1 MKIIWIAFFVVFFL
15 TGFFIPVGVFANP
28 QYGYTA
34 SYILLLLSQIC
45 FAIFILSI
53 TTLIEQFSE
62 TLSIIATLSA
72 LLGSCILLIACG
84 YDYDDGY
91 CMYKF
96 TLGLMI
102 IEFVLVILGFCI
114 GLFSNREL
122 FKPNPTETSAPA
134 NSAEPAAGAV

>member
-1 MKIIWIAFFVVFFL
+1 
-15 TGFFIPVGVFANP
+15 
-28 QYGYTA
+28 
-34 SYILLLLSQIC
+34 
-45 FAIFILSI
+45 
-53 TTLIEQFSE
+53 
-62 TLSIIATLSA
+62 
-72 LLGSCILLIACG
+72 
-84 YDYDDGY
+84 
-91 CMYKF
+91 MYKF